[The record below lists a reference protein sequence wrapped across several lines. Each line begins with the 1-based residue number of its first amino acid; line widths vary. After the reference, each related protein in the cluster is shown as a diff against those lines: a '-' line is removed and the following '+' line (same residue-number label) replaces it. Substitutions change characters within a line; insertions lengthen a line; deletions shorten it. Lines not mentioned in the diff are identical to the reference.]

1 MGNTTVQEAMT
12 PSPKS
17 IESDASV
24 IDAARLLTS
33 EDVGSLPVVE
43 GDQLVG
49 MVTDRDLVLRV
60 LAKDL
65 DPHKTVVADA
75 CTEDPEVASASES
88 LEAASQRMAQ
98 NAAVGGASPTDP
110 SYQGGQ
116 MNLQARRQTAN
127 QMAGRRIDEQA
138 EGANFDAKLK
148 AASMLEQSRMQSES
162 LQNQIQQR
170 AMGYMPW
177 NQGGGGGSI
186 GPNNFNLAEE
196 RRTSQLD
203 QQADD
208 AAYLRSRTSYYNTQ
222 YGN

>member
-88 LEAASQRMAQ
+88 LEAALQRMAQ
-98 NAAVGGASPTDP
+98 KQVRRLPVVDDGGRLVGILAQADIARVSQASETGRMVEEISEASP
-110 SYQGGQ
+110 G
-116 MNLQARRQTAN
+116 ARTP
-127 QMAGRRIDEQA
+127 AG
-138 EGANFDAKLK
+138 
-148 AASMLEQSRMQSES
+148 
-162 LQNQIQQR
+162 
-170 AMGYMPW
+170 
-177 NQGGGGGSI
+177 
-186 GPNNFNLAEE
+186 
-196 RRTSQLD
+196 T
-203 QQADD
+203 
-208 AAYLRSRTSYYNTQ
+208 
-222 YGN
+222 